1 MRRLLMSV
9 LMVRIPSF
17 GNKVLSSNII
27 INCNITFPASDCL
40 SQTNNAM
47 EGGLIR
53 SKRIIRTIYGRSRRS
68 TRQIHEAQCTLTST
82 AQCAIRRWFAR
93 EGGLWIC
100 GAELNWIAFMGRKTP
115 TIAMKNLWILF
126 RSKYKRYQAS
136 IIETLMDVI
145 EFKLANQGR

>member
-1 MRRLLMSV
+1 MLSLGDFCLLQYFKPRLLAKIETLANSQE
-9 LMVRIPSF
+9 LWDTSSCHRWQQSF
-17 GNKVLSSNII
+17 SLLII
-27 INCNITFPASDCL
+27 IHCNLTFPASDRL

-47 EGGLIR
+47 AGALIQ

-68 TRQIHEAQCTLTST
+68 TGQIHEAQCTLKPV
-82 AQCAIRRWFAR
+82 RRWFAG

-126 RSKYKRYQAS
+126 RSK
-136 IIETLMDVI
+136 
-145 EFKLANQGR
+145 

>member
-82 AQCAIRRWFAR
+82 AQCPVRRWFAFQL
-93 EGGLWIC
+93 GGLWIC
-100 GAELNWIAFMGRKTP
+100 GSNLNWIAFMGHKPPPSQWRTYEFFSEANINAIRLQLLKL
-115 TIAMKNLWILF
+115 LWMWLN
-126 RSKYKRYQAS
+126 S
-136 IIETLMDVI
+136 
-145 EFKLANQGR
+145 N